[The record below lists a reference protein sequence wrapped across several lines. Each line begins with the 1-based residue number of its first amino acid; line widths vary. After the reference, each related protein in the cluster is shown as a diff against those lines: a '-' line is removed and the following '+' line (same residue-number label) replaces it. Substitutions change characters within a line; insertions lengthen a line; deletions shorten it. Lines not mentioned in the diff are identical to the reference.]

1 MFKLPE
7 NIQKILDEPY
17 APPEVYTIEY
27 DNGNNRTGVFC
38 KTNQVFHKEYWERGR
53 KERLPRKALER
64 LETLAYELNIS
75 ADGGPIH
82 HGRP

>member
-7 NIQKILDEPY
+7 HIQKIIDEPY

-38 KTNQVFHKEYWERGR
+38 KTNQVFHKQYWERGR
-53 KERLPRKALER
+53 KERLSRKALER
-64 LETLAYELNIS
+64 LEKLASKLNID
-75 ADGGPIH
+75 ADGGMVH
-82 HGRP
+82 YGRP

>member
-53 KERLPRKALER
+53 KE
-64 LETLAYELNIS
+64 
-75 ADGGPIH
+75 
-82 HGRP
+82 